1 VNLLI
6 NPFSRAKEDCP
17 VRYVFLF
24 SLLIF
29 FAAVVS
35 AEQLKIKVVS
45 PDQQTVPNARV
56 LVYADHDRVVASAN
70 TATDGVA
77 QINLHNGTYDVHV
90 LVPGFAKATEH
101 IVLSG
106 DRESTVGLRIA
117 GPAETVQVTA
127 SGTPLETAKSGA
139 DVSTISSDV
148 LDNQQP
154 IALSDSLRPLPGAVL
169 SASGQRGGLTALF
182 VRGGESRYNKVIVD
196 GVPVNEVGGQYDFGT
211 ASLVGA
217 DRIEFMRGAQSTL
230 YGSDAMTSVVQ
241 VFSAEGTTRVPELRF
256 GAEGGTFSTARG
268 YASLAGAIKRFDY
281 NLFGEQFNT
290 NGQGPNGDFGLASQ
304 GGNVGVELT
313 SKLALRWRMR
323 HENGR
328 VGVQNEWVFG
338 GVAQLPPD
346 LDAYARENNFLSSL
360 DLTYAQSA
368 HWRHRLTGFE
378 YNHKRYNAD
387 AVADRTC
394 SDPFYLDCPFFQ
406 NDHQNRAGFGYQGE
420 WSPRAWSRTTFG
432 FDFENEN
439 GIVVEDFNG
448 FDAQIHGNRVNYAGY
463 VEQIAVWKRLA
474 ATAGVRVLHN
484 GSFGNRA
491 VPRVSLS
498 FLAAQGGQIFS
509 GTRLRFTY
517 AQGFKEP
524 SFEESF
530 GVGAFGILPNPGLKP
545 EENRSFETGL
555 EQQLLAGRYSLTA
568 TYFNNQFTNMVTL
581 QSTSPLSSQYTNLN
595 RSMAHGAEVGFH
607 SHWRNSIRLDT
618 SYTYDSTQILDAP
631 LAFDPTALPGRPLLR
646 RPKHAGSVVL
656 NYFGRKW
663 GSNISGTFVG
673 RRPDSDFLFGAVP
686 PVDHTAG
693 YALVD
698 VGGWY
703 ALNRHVTAYMN
714 VDNLLNRRYEEV
726 AGYPAL
732 KANFRAGMRFRFG
745 GE

>member
-1 VNLLI
+1 
-6 NPFSRAKEDCP
+6 
-17 VRYVFLF
+17 VRPGFLF

-29 FAAVVS
+29 CAAAVS
-35 AEQLKIKVVS
+35 AEQLKVKVLS
-45 PDQQTVPNARV
+45 PDQQPVPNARV
-56 LVYADHDRVVASAN
+56 LVCVDNDRVVASAN
-70 TATDGVA
+70 AAADGVA
-77 QINLHNGTYDVHV
+77 QINLRNGTYDIQV
-90 LVPGFAKATEH
+90 LVPGFARATEH
-101 IVLSG
+101 IALNG
-106 DRESTVGLRIA
+106 DQESNVELRIA
-117 GPAETVQVTA
+117 GPSETVQVTA
-127 SGTPLETAKSGA
+127 SGTPLETAQSGA
-139 DVSTISSDV
+139 DVSTVSTDV
-148 LDNQQP
+148 LENQQP
-154 IALSDSLRPLPGAVL
+154 IALSDTLRSQPGAIL
-169 SASGQRGGLTALF
+169 HASGQRGALTALF

-211 ASLVGA
+211 TSLVGA

-241 VFSAEGTTRVPELRF
+241 VFTAEGTTRVPELRF

-290 NGQGPNGDFGLASQ
+290 SGQGRNGDFGLASQ

-313 SKLALRWRMR
+313 SKLALRLRAR

-338 GVAQLPPD
+338 GVPQLAPD
-346 LDAYARENNFLSSL
+346 LDAYARANNFLSSL
-360 DLTYAQSA
+360 DLTYARSA

-387 AVADRTC
+387 NVADRGC
-394 SDPFYLDCPFFQ
+394 DFPYFLDCSFFQ
-406 NDHQNRAGFGYQGE
+406 NDHQNRAGFNYQSE

-432 FDFENEN
+432 FDLDNEN
-439 GIVVEDFNG
+439 GTVVEDFSG
-448 FDAQIHGNRVNYAGY
+448 FGAQIHGNRLNYAGY
-463 VEQIAVWKRLA
+463 LEQIAVWKRLT
-474 ATAGVRVLHN
+474 ATAGVRLLHN
-484 GSFGNRA
+484 GSFGSRA

-498 FLAAQGGQIFS
+498 FLAARGGQTFS

-517 AQGFKEP
+517 AEGFKEP

-545 EENRSFETGL
+545 EENHSFETGV
-555 EQQLLAGRYSLTA
+555 EQQFVSGKYSVTA
-568 TYFNNQFTNMVTL
+568 TYFNNQFTNLVIL

-595 RSMAHGAEVGFH
+595 KTMAHGAEVGFH
-607 SHWRNSIRLDT
+607 AHWRNSIRLDT

-631 LAFDPTALPGRPLLR
+631 LAFDPTALAGRPLLR
-646 RPKHAGSVVL
+646 RPKHAGSMVL

-663 GSNISGTFVG
+663 GSNLSGSFVG
-673 RRPDSDFLFGAVP
+673 HRPDSDFLFGAVP

-693 YALVD
+693 YALVNF
-698 VGGWY
+698 GGWY
-703 ALNRHVTAYMN
+703 ALNRYVSAYVN
-714 VDNLLNRRYEEV
+714 VDNALNRRYEEV

>member
-1 VNLLI
+1 MRRAFLI
-6 NPFSRAKEDCP
+6 SI
-17 VRYVFLF
+17 
-24 SLLIF
+24 LIF
-29 FAAVVS
+29 CAAVVS
-35 AEQLKIKVVS
+35 AEQLKVKVVS

-56 LVYADHDRVVASAN
+56 LVYGDNDRVVASTN
-70 TATDGVA
+70 TASDGVA
-77 QINLHNGTYDVHV
+77 QINLHNGTYEVHV
-90 LVPGFAKATEH
+90 LVPGFASSTEH
-101 IVLSG
+101 IALNG
-106 DRESTVGLRIA
+106 DHESTLELRIA
-117 GPAETVQVTA
+117 GPSETVQVTA
-127 SGTPLETAKSGA
+127 SGTPLETAQSGA
-139 DVSTISSDV
+139 DVSTISSDILV
-148 LDNQQP
+148 NQQP
-154 IALSDSLRPLPGAVL
+154 IALSDTLRSQPGAIL
-169 SASGQRGGLTALF
+169 SASGQSGALTALF

-211 ASLVGA
+211 SSLTGA
-217 DRIEFMRGAQSTL
+217 DRVEFMRGAQSTL

-241 VFSAEGTTRVPELRF
+241 VFSAEGTSRVPELRF

-290 NGQGPNGDFGLASQ
+290 SGQGANDDFGQASQ
-304 GGNVGVELT
+304 GGNIGVELT
-313 SKLALRWRMR
+313 SKLALRWRVR

-338 GVAQLPPD
+338 GVPQLAPD
-346 LDAYARENNFLSSL
+346 TDAFARENNFLSSL

-387 AVADRTC
+387 NVADRGC
-394 SDPFYLDCPFFQ
+394 DFPFFLDCPFFQ
-406 NDHQNRAGFGYQGE
+406 RDHQNRAGFGYQGE
-420 WSPRAWSRTTFG
+420 WSPRGAYRTTYG
-432 FDFENEN
+432 FDLESEN
-439 GIVVEDFNG
+439 GIVVEDFSG
-448 FDAQIHGNRVNYAGY
+448 FGAQIHGNRVNYAGY
-463 VEQIAVWKRLA
+463 VEQIAVWKRLT

-491 VPRVSLS
+491 IPRASVS
-498 FLAAQGGQIFS
+498 FLAARGGQTFS

-545 EENRSFETGL
+545 EENRSFETGV
-555 EQQLLAGRYSLTA
+555 EQQLLGGKYSVTA
-568 TYFNNQFTNMVTL
+568 TYFNNQFTNLVTL
-581 QSTSPLSSQYTNLN
+581 QSTSPIVSQYTNLN
-595 RSMAHGAEVGFH
+595 KTMAHGAEFGLH
-607 SHWRNSIRLDT
+607 AHWRNSIRLDT

-646 RPKHAGSVVL
+646 RPKHAGSMVL
-656 NYFGRKW
+656 NYFGHRW
-663 GSNISGTFVG
+663 GSNLSGSFVG

-693 YALVD
+693 YALVN

-703 ALNRHVTAYMN
+703 ALNRFVTAYVN
-714 VDNLLNRRYEEV
+714 VDNALNRRYEEV

>member
-1 VNLLI
+1 MR
-6 NPFSRAKEDCP
+6 RA
-17 VRYVFLF
+17 FLS

-29 FAAVVS
+29 CAAVVS
-35 AEQLKIKVVS
+35 AEQLKVKVLS

-56 LVYADHDRVVASAN
+56 LVYVDNDRVVASAN
-70 TATDGVA
+70 TAADGVA
-77 QINLHNGTYDVHV
+77 QISLHNGSYVIQV
-90 LVPGFAKATEH
+90 LVPGFARATEH
-101 IVLSG
+101 LALNG
-106 DRESTVGLRIA
+106 DHESTIELRIA
-117 GPAETVQVTA
+117 GPSETVQVTA
-127 SGTPLETAKSGA
+127 SGTPLETAQSGA
-139 DVSTISSDV
+139 DVSTISTDV
-148 LDNQQP
+148 LENQQP
-154 IALSDSLRPLPGAVL
+154 IALSDTLRSQPGAVL
-169 SASGQRGGLTALF
+169 NASGQRGALTALF

-211 ASLVGA
+211 ASLVGS
-217 DRIEFMRGAQSTL
+217 DRLEFMRGAQSTL

-241 VFSAEGTTRVPELRF
+241 VFSAEGKTRVPEVRF

-268 YASLAGAIKRFDY
+268 YASLAGAIKQFDY

-290 NGQGPNGDFGLASQ
+290 SGQGPNGDFGLASQ

-313 SKLALRWRMR
+313 SKLSLRLRMR
-323 HENGR
+323 HENSR

-338 GVAQLPPD
+338 GVPQLPPD
-346 LDAYARENNFLSSL
+346 LDGYARENNFLSSL

-387 AVADRTC
+387 NGADRGC
-394 SDPFYLDCPFFQ
+394 DFPFFLDCPFFQ
-406 NDHQNRAGFGYQGE
+406 NDHQNRAGFNYQGE
-420 WSPRAWSRTTFG
+420 WSPRSWSRTTFG
-432 FDFENEN
+432 FDLDNEN
-439 GIVVEDFNG
+439 GTVVEDFSG
-448 FDAQIHGNRVNYAGY
+448 FGAQIHGNRLNYAGY
-463 VEQIAVWKRLA
+463 IEQIAVWKRLT

-498 FLAAQGGQIFS
+498 FLAARGGQVFS

-530 GVGAFGILPNPGLKP
+530 GVGAFGIVPNPGLKP
-545 EENRSFETGL
+545 EENNSFETGV
-555 EQQLLAGRYSLTA
+555 EQQFFSGRYSVTA
-568 TYFNNQFTNMVTL
+568 TYFNNQFTNLVIL
-581 QSTSPLSSQYTNLN
+581 QSTSPIVSQYTNLN
-595 RSMAHGAEVGFH
+595 KTMAHGAEVGFH
-607 SHWRNSIRLDT
+607 AHWRNSIRLDT

-631 LAFDPTALPGRPLLR
+631 TAFDPTALPGRPLLR
-646 RPKHAGSVVL
+646 RPKHAGSMVL

-663 GSNISGTFVG
+663 GSNLSGSFVG
-673 RRPDSDFLFGAVP
+673 RRADSDFLFGAVP

-693 YALVD
+693 YALVN

-703 ALNRHVTAYMN
+703 ALNRYVTAYVN
-714 VDNLLNRRYEEV
+714 VDNMLNRRYEEV